1 MKKTQYKILNFI
13 QRILL
18 KIENLNKAE
27 NVYMMIKNLL
37 EMNAKNYENF

>member
-37 EMNAKNYENF
+37 KMNAKN